1 MSGEGP
7 DQGWAGASAHRE
19 GRGRFAE
26 ERAAW
31 EKGAVGEA
39 VVGRVLDDLPGIL
52 TLHDRAMPGGSA
64 NIDHIAIA
72 PTGVYVV
79 DAKHYAG
86 EPRAD
91 TRHGTGDSA
100 TRRLYVGHEDR
111 TELVDSVRWQTR
123 VVEAIVDDPAVPVH
137 GVLCF
142 VGATWGITNGFL
154 VHGIGVTSPD
164 RLALLVGSPGP
175 LSAERRAAVH
185 QHLRASLAAA

>member
-1 MSGEGP
+1 MSDEGP
-7 DQGWAGASAHRE
+7 DRGWAGASAHRE

-39 VVGRVLDDLPGIL
+39 LVGRVLDAVPGAMV
-52 TLHDRAMPGGSA
+52 LHDRAMPGRSA
-64 NIDHIAIA
+64 NIDHIALA
-72 PTGVYVV
+72 PSGVYIV

-91 TRHGTGDSA
+91 TLHGTGDSA

-111 TELVDSVRWQTR
+111 TELVDAVRWQAR
-123 VVEAIVDDPAVPVH
+123 VVEAILADPEVPVR

-154 VHGIGVTSPD
+154 VHGVGVTSPD
-164 RLALLVGSPGP
+164 RLPVLVGSPGP
-175 LSAERRAAVH
+175 LSSERIAAIH
-185 QHLRASLAAA
+185 RHLRAALAPA